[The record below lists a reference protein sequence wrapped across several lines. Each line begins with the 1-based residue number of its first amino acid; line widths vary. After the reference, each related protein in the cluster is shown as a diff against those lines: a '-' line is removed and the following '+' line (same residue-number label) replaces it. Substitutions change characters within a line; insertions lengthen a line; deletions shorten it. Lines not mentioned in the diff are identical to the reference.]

1 MSDSTSKPFISL
13 DTRFPGIV
21 SLFFFDKQVAKDL
34 SKMAQDMMRRTPG
47 GVGAHRRT
55 LTPGDRELIA
65 AYVSKGNECQFCY
78 RSHKACAQEMNN
90 ASMVNQVVENHD
102 FRNISPKMAALLD
115 LAEGVRSLNR
125 AKLPELVNAAKQWEA
140 TDQDIHDTVFIS
152 AFFNMCNRYVD
163 GLGTTFEPGQE
174 IEGGKGLA
182 KYGYLMT
189 IRRFFGQ
196 VLPSLFSGKRS
207 IDSVSTVR

>member
-1 MSDSTSKPFISL
+1 MGFIKL

-21 SLFFFDKQVAKDL
+21 SLFMFDKQVAKDL
-34 SKMAQDMMRRTPG
+34 SKMAQDMMRREPG
-47 GVGAHRRT
+47 GSGAHERT
-55 LTPGDRELIA
+55 LTSGDRELIA

-78 RSHKACAQEMNN
+78 RSHMACAKEMNDP
-90 ASMVNQVVENHD
+90 SMVSQVVEEDNLMHVS
-102 FRNISPKMAALLD
+102 IKMESLLK
-115 LAEGVRSLNR
+115 LAEGVRTLNR
-125 AKLPELVNAAKQWEA
+125 AQLPELAADAKEAGA

-174 IEGGKGLA
+174 VEGGKGLA

-189 IRRFFGQ
+189 IRRFFSQ
-196 VLPSLFSGKRS
+196 VLPTLWSKPAAQ
-207 IDSVSTVR
+207 